1 LFELIFQSLQEST
14 ASQNIMNPS
23 LVRRITK
30 SRFLGVSFCQVQC
43 YCTQCFCPLVGPPS
57 IYAGNTTRV
66 GKRKRN
72 NSFDEPSFWHLPHPD
87 KSLPSPNRIR
97 RSPSVVTTK
106 STPSVPGHIQTSKFR
121 CPKKDCP
128 KHTFDVK
135 WECSGVL
142 DDGTGQATMYAD
154 GDAALTLLGMSAE
167 EIQIIE
173 EGIWST
179 CDGIIQFMKSIPP
192 PKDLREKII
201 DILATQ
207 RRDGYK
213 KPTIVDP
220 LQLLSKQDRASYLLE
235 RHCRSSNRPRRPLD
249 FYVRCK
255 PLRNAE
261 NAVPH
266 LRHTMIDSFFEEST
280 SERGSTNIYRGQV
293 ASYTIPS
300 LKLELVDCGVQS
312 PE

>member
-1 LFELIFQSLQEST
+1 
-14 ASQNIMNPS
+14 
-23 LVRRITK
+23 
-30 SRFLGVSFCQVQC
+30 
-43 YCTQCFCPLVGPPS
+43 
-57 IYAGNTTRV
+57 
-66 GKRKRN
+66 
-72 NSFDEPSFWHLPHPD
+72 
-87 KSLPSPNRIR
+87 
-97 RSPSVVTTK
+97 
-106 STPSVPGHIQTSKFR
+106 
-121 CPKKDCP
+121 
-128 KHTFDVK
+128 
-135 WECSGVL
+135 
-142 DDGTGQATMYAD
+142 MYAD